1 MNLFWIIW
9 IILNFPKLFLN
20 YFEFISIFM
29 KLFRIYLN
37 LILIVVDILQE
48 LVVQI
53 KTDTSKDSEEE
64 MEADKALATKTKIL
78 YDKNKKLRAQQQEFR
93 RVLDPSYHSKQLT
106 LSHIKNSFIN
116 PFIY

>member
-1 MNLFWIIW
+1 
-9 IILNFPKLFLN
+9 
-20 YFEFISIFM
+20 M

-106 LSHIKNSFIN
+106 LSHIKKSFIN